1 MKRAI
6 GLTYKEAPRAAL
18 CPNHYSHMA
27 DPAPIISYATPEP
40 AARRGQPIFWWL
52 LVDFIL
58 MIAFVV
64 ALFAVEPERSI
75 DPPASPGAEAVL
87 IVMLVAWLGLFI
99 GICVWACRIG
109 WSRRRACRCGRD
121 CGDGVR
127 EMDETC

>member
-75 DPPASPGAEAVL
+75 DPPNISAGRTVKDAIRIWTRHWVASSAT
-87 IVMLVAWLGLFI
+87 
-99 GICVWACRIG
+99 
-109 WSRRRACRCGRD
+109 
-121 CGDGVR
+121 VR
-127 EMDETC
+127 MSLTVSAAPP